1 MLGTFYWIVEIYLAA
16 IIEVIIFRKWEM
28 NYINSNK
35 DSLKENFINFRGN
48 QKTSALAKQ
57 KNGGKSM
64 EEKNREIFKY
74 CGDIFSSIERLS
86 PQQNNVLLF
95 FIKTNE
101 YGRIKYNYMT
111 IEETAKA
118 VQEAL
123 DATGKKVQTIF
134 MPDTI
139 SLFSVA
145 DIDHEIE
152 RLQKIISMLNKLKIE
167 KKQELDDIDVIP
179 HQIDLTNIQV

>member
-1 MLGTFYWIVEIYLAA
+1 MLGTFCWIVVIYLAT
-16 IIEVIIFRKWEM
+16 IIEIVIIRKL
-28 NYINSNK
+28 INLNSATKN
-35 DSLKENFINFRGN
+35 SLKENFVNFRGN
-48 QKTSALAKQ
+48 QKASALAKQ
-57 KNGGKSM
+57 KNGGKNM
-64 EEKNREIFKY
+64 EEKNREIFKS
-74 CGDIFSSIERLS
+74 CGDICSSIEMLS
-86 PQQNNVLLF
+86 PQQNSVLLF

-145 DIDHEIE
+145 DVDHEIE
-152 RLQKIISMLNKLKIE
+152 RLQKIISMLNKLKVE